1 MEFLGIE
8 TDSVLWREIERA
20 SDWYWEYLQG
30 DNIATDLITAHLQG
44 GRQGGSR
51 HQGFHVCQP
60 IMRITSQL
68 PASQSLVQEISGK
81 N

>member
-1 MEFLGIE
+1 M
-8 TDSVLWREIERA
+8 SVLRREIERRVA
-20 SDWYWEYLQG
+20 TGGWYWEYLQG